1 MREAAESGNGL
12 EVLLRRAGRHF
23 HVERVEQV
31 HRVGL
36 VVAVLAVLERDI
48 ELKIRWTRF
57 KPRSNPRVE
66 LACAGARCAPNR
78 SSNSASNAGVERNLV
93 KRVPGHRA
101 RLRVGGVGPRRSPED
116 VPGILVQENDQG
128 EAARGRGHPR
138 VELAGAGAAVR
149 VRESLL

>member
-1 MREAAESGNGL
+1 MREAAEPGNGL

-31 HRVGL
+31 HRAGL

-48 ELKIRWTRF
+48 EKDPLDA
-57 KPRSNPRVE
+57 VQ
-66 LACAGARCAPNR
+66 API
-78 SSNSASNAGVERNLV
+78 EPLV

-101 RLRVGGVGPRRSPED
+101 RLRVGGVGPRRSPEY
-116 VPGILVQENDQG
+116 VAGKLVQENDQG

>member
-36 VVAVLAVLERDI
+36 VVAVLAVLERDTEFKDPLDAVQAAI
-48 ELKIRWTRF
+48 E
-57 KPRSNPRVE
+57 P
-66 LACAGARCAPNR
+66 
-78 SSNSASNAGVERNLV
+78 LV

-101 RLRVGGVGPRRSPED
+101 RLRVGGVSPRRSPED

-128 EAARGRGHPR
+128 EAAPGRGHPR